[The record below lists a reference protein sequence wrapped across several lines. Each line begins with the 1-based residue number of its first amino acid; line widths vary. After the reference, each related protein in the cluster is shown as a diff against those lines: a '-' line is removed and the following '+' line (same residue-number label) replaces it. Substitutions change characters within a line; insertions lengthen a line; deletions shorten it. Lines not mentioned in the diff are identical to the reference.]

1 MIKVKNDIYWVGVVD
16 WDIKNFHGYLTHRG
30 SSYNAY
36 LIVSDKIALVD
47 TVKSP
52 FYEDMLRNIKELIDP
67 SKIDYII
74 LNHAEPDHSG
84 SIKKIANKA
93 PKAKIISSERG
104 RPTLNRYY
112 QELDITTIK
121 EYPTLDLGKKTLS
134 FVPIPMAHWPDSMVT
149 YITEDKVLL
158 SNDAFGQHIASS
170 SRFDDEI
177 DNSILWQ
184 EATSYYANIL
194 MPLNR
199 SVNRAINALEGIE
212 IDMIAPS
219 HGVIWRKNIE
229 GILEAYNKWVNG
241 ETEKKAIIVYDSMWH
256 STEIIARAI
265 ANGIIS
271 EGVIVKVMNLT
282 SSHRSDVI
290 TEILDAKAVLVGSPT
305 LNNHVFPTVAGFLA
319 YMRGLKPLNKIG
331 AAFGSYGWAGGAK
344 SFIEEQMKLAGIEL
358 IESDI
363 DFIYK
368 PSEREITKSFDYGK
382 RIAKKIKES

>member
-1 MIKVKNDIYWVGVVD
+1 
-16 WDIKNFHGYLTHRG
+16 
-30 SSYNAY
+30 
-36 LIVSDKIALVD
+36 
-47 TVKSP
+47 
-52 FYEDMLRNIKELIDP
+52 MLRNIKELIDP

>member
-1 MIKVKNDIYWVGVVD
+1 MLKNDIYWVGVVD